1 MKSGKM
7 GLLSALIAS
16 SCCVLPLLLI
26 LAGFGSVGFAAKFAQ
41 YDWLFATI
49 GVSLLSLSYW
59 HYFRERKACA
69 TKACQMQGKKLT
81 QISLGFSTVIIAGV
95 IGIMAFSHIGISST
109 DASVD
114 ATLPTQQNEGVE
126 RATLKIEGMT
136 CISCAWGV
144 EAKIKKMT
152 GVVSVNVE
160 FSKGLAEVQYLS
172 KETTPEEFVKTVE
185 EIGYRASLIPT
196 EKQSP
201 KPLQLKP
208 LKQE

>member
-1 MKSGKM
+1 MKSGKI

-26 LAGFGSVGFAAKFAQ
+26 LAGLGSVGFAAQLAQ

-69 TKACQMQGKKLT
+69 TKACQMRGKKFT
-81 QISLGFSTVIIAGV
+81 QISLGFSTVVIVGVVSIIV
-95 IGIMAFSHIGISST
+95 LSHIGISST
-109 DASVD
+109 NASVD
-114 ATLPTQQNEGVE
+114 STLPTQQNEGIE

-152 GVVSVNVE
+152 GVVSANVE
-160 FSKGLAEVQYLS
+160 FSKGLAEVQYRS
-172 KETTPEEFVKTVE
+172 QETAPEEFVKTVE
-185 EIGYRASLIPT
+185 EIGYRASLIPA
-196 EKQSP
+196 EKQSL
-201 KPLQLKP
+201 KSLQLEP